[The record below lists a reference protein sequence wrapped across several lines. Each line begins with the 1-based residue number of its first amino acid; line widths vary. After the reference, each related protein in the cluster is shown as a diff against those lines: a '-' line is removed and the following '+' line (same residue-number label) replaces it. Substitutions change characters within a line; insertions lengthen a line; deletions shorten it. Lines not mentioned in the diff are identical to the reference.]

1 MFRKIFSVQICLLLF
16 SSNQTASGG
25 DRDSTTQYH
34 PQKLLIIPYEPRMH
48 LSDADLDISE
58 YSERTPAQIRA
69 IIRNG
74 LAEKLNTALATSCQT
89 YSLLQDLRPEAMQE
103 MERIYASIDYSFDT
117 SYAILHPVPDSIE
130 AKGRWN
136 ENKAR
141 KKELA
146 KRTASGDV
154 KYMNVKILDPKL
166 IAELNKKY
174 GTDRVVFLTQVEIQ
188 TKAKDNMDY
197 QVQNYQRDIKL
208 HYAVF
213 DKDGKQVSGDVVS
226 ILFPSNSNEIGDI
239 MAKNFPALCG
249 KIKDAIIG
257 N

>member
-25 DRDSTTQYH
+25 DRDSTAQYH

-58 YSERTPAQIRA
+58 YSESTPPQIRA
-69 IIRNG
+69 MIRNG
-74 LAEKLNTALATSCQT
+74 LAEKLNSALSVTYQT

-103 MERIYASIDYSFDT
+103 MQRIYAAIDYSFDT
-117 SYAILHPVPDSIE
+117 SYAILHPRPDSIQ
-130 AKGRWN
+130 AKGKWN

-141 KKELA
+141 KKELE

-154 KYMNVKILDPKL
+154 KYMNVKVLDPGL
-166 IAELNKKY
+166 IASLNKRY
-174 GTDRVVFLTQVEIQ
+174 GTDLVVFLTQVEIK
-188 TKAKDNMDY
+188 TSAKDCMDF
-197 QVQNYQRDIKL
+197 QSHIYQRDIKL

-213 DKDGKQVSGDVVS
+213 DKDGKQLTGDVVS
-226 ILFPSNSNEIGDI
+226 IRFPSNSNEIGDI

-249 KIKDAIIG
+249 KIKEAIGG